1 MPDFVKE
8 KRFKNWLENARDWS
22 VSRNR
27 FWGTLG
33 SGLGTLILTIALAL
47 ALALALTLTLTR

>member
-22 VSRNR
+22 VRRNR

-33 SGLGTLILTIALAL
+33 SGLGTLILALAV
-47 ALALALTLTLTR
+47 AVALALTLTLTR